1 MAAAPPTRDVIR
13 ITLTVAAVI
22 AGLYLLYL
30 VRDVLLLLFIAGF
43 VAVALGPAVD
53 LVARRRIP
61 RAAAILIV
69 YVGLILAI
77 AGIGLL
83 VIPPVVDQANE
94 LANDAPGYVRDLQ
107 ENATL
112 RDLDER
118 YGITER
124 LEEQAATL
132 PQRIGSAAG
141 TLQSIASTV
150 VNGAFQTV
158 TILTVAFF
166 LLLDGKRISRFL
178 LGMGGSRMGTSH
190 RAVLARRIYK
200 STAGYVAGAFSLAA
214 INGILSFIVLTI
226 LGVPFAVPL
235 GVTMAFFGL
244 IPLVGATIGGI
255 LVALVT
261 LIDDFPTSTIVWILY
276 LVLYQQFENSV
287 LQPTI
292 YRKTVNVPPLAVIV
306 AILVGSALLGIV
318 GALVAIPVA
327 AAIQILARDQYERR
341 TGQAVEPAATA
352 APL

>member
-22 AGLYLLYL
+22 AVLYVLYL

-53 LVARRRIP
+53 IVARGRLP

-69 YVGLILAI
+69 YVGLILAV

-107 ENATL
+107 DNATL

-150 VNGAFQTV
+150 VSGAFQTV

-166 LLLDGKRISRFL
+166 LLLDGKRIARFL
-178 LGMGGSRMGTSH
+178 IGMGGTRMATSH
-190 RAVLARRIYK
+190 RFVLARRIYK

-214 INGILSFIVLTI
+214 INGLLSFVVLTI

-244 IPLVGATIGGI
+244 IPLVGATIGGV

-261 LIDDFPTSTIVWILY
+261 LVDDFPTSTIVWVLY
-276 LVLYQQFENSV
+276 LILYQQFENSV

-327 AAIQILARDQYERR
+327 AAIQILVRDQYERR
-341 TGQAVEPAATA
+341 TGKATEPASAV